1 MKEKIIPKYLE
12 EEVKDSYLSY
22 AMSVIMGRAL
32 PDVRDGLKP
41 VQRRILYTMH
51 ELNLRHN
58 QPFKKSAR
66 IVGECLGKFHPHGDM
81 AVYEALVRM
90 AQDFSLRYSLIQG
103 QGNFG
108 SIDGDPAAAMR
119 YTEAR
124 LAKISNYMLA
134 DIEKDT
140 VDFVPNFDN
149 TLSEPVV
156 LPAVLPNLL
165 VNGTSGIAVGM
176 ATSMPPHN
184 LLEVIDGIIYY
195 LENPDCK
202 IKELMKFIKGP
213 DFPTGGIICG
223 RENILKAY
231 QEGKGRIILR
241 GRVEVEEQKSKRRI
255 VITEIPY
262 QINKSQFLENI
273 ANLVSKKVIEGIQ
286 DLRDESDKEGM
297 RIVIELK
304 REANPQIILNRLYK
318 YTQLETTFSI
328 INLAI
333 VEGRPKVLNLKELI
347 RLYVDHR
354 KEVIIRKTRFELE
367 KAKKRAHILEGL
379 KKALKII
386 DLVISIIKKS
396 KTPQEAKEK
405 LIKKLELTEIQAQS
419 ILEMQLQRLTNLE
432 QRKINEEYLEI
443 IKKIEYLERV
453 LSSEEMVKEIIKEE
467 LLTLKKE
474 FKDKRKTEIM
484 EEIEKIDI
492 EDLIPQEEV
501 VITLTHTGY
510 IKRQPLDTYREQ
522 RNQAKGLLATQM
534 SKEDFLEHLFLAS
547 TKDYILIFTNKGKVF
562 WLKVY
567 NIPEGSRISKGRA
580 LVNFINLTS
589 NEKVR
594 TIISLKEVDK
604 ESSLILATK
613 KGFIKKLKVKNL
625 GEPKRKGIIV
635 ISLDKDDDLVGAGL
649 VRENFDVILATKKG
663 LCIRFSESEVRKMG
677 RSAKG
682 VRGISLAKDDQVIGM
697 VAIDRSLERET
708 TLLTFSEK
716 GLAKRTELSEYRF
729 QKRGG
734 KGLINFNVSEKT
746 GKVVGILIVKEEDQV
761 MLITQKGILKRINV
775 FGIRV
780 TKRATQGVKVIKLGE
795 SDLVSSVARIV
806 SE

>member
-1 MKEKIIPKYLE
+1 MKEKVIPKYLE

-90 AQDFSLRYSLIQG
+90 AQDFTLRYPLIQG

-108 SIDGDPAAAMR
+108 SIDGDPPAAMR

-124 LAKISNYMLA
+124 LSKISNYMLT

-176 ATSMPPHN
+176 ATSIPPHN
-184 LLEVIDGIIYY
+184 LSEVIDGIIYY
-195 LENPDCK
+195 LENPDCR
-202 IKELMKFIKGP
+202 IKDLMRFIKGP
-213 DFPTGGIICG
+213 DFPTGGIIYG
-223 RENILKAY
+223 KEDLLKAY
-231 QEGKGRIILR
+231 QTGKGRIVLR
-241 GRVEVEEQKSKRRI
+241 GKVEFEEHKSKKRI
-255 VITEIPY
+255 IITEIPY
-262 QINKSQFLENI
+262 QVNKAQLLENI
-273 ANLVSKKVIEGIQ
+273 ANLVNRKVIEGIQ

-304 REANPQIILNRLYK
+304 REANSEIVLNRLYK
-318 YTQLETTFSI
+318 FTQLEVTFSI

-333 VEGRPKVLNLKELI
+333 VEGRPKILNLKELI
-347 RLYVDHR
+347 SLYVEHR
-354 KEVIIRKTRFELE
+354 KNVIIRRTKFELE

-379 KKALKII
+379 KKALKFI

-396 KTPQEAKEK
+396 KTPQEAKGN
-405 LIKKLELTEIQAQS
+405 LMKKLELSKIQAQS
-419 ILEMQLQRLTNLE
+419 ILEMQLQKLTNLE
-432 QRKINEEYLEI
+432 QKKIDEEYLEV

-474 FKDKRKTEIM
+474 FKDKRRTEII
-484 EEIEKIDI
+484 EEVEKIEI
-492 EDLIPQEEV
+492 EDLIPQEDV

-510 IKRQPLDTYREQ
+510 IKRQPLSSYREQ
-522 RNQAKGLLATQM
+522 KKQAKGLLATQI

-547 TKDYILIFTNKGKVF
+547 SKDYILIFTNKGKVF

-567 NIPEGSRISKGRA
+567 EIPEGSRGAKGRA
-580 LVNFINLTS
+580 LVNFINLSS

-594 TIISLKEVDK
+594 AIISLKEVEKD
-604 ESSLILATK
+604 SSLILATK
-613 KGFIKKLKVKNL
+613 RGFIKKLRIKDL
-625 GEPKRKGIIV
+625 GSPKKKGLIV
-635 ISLDKDDDLVGAGL
+635 ISLDKNDDLVGAGL
-649 VRENFDVILATKKG
+649 VKEGYDIILATKEG
-663 LCIRFSESEVRKMG
+663 LCIRFSETDVRRMK
-677 RSAKG
+677 RAARG
-682 VRGISLAKDDQVIGM
+682 VKAIDLKKSDEVIGM
-697 VAIDRSLERET
+697 EVVDKRLEKELG
-708 TLLTFSEK
+708 LLTFSEK
-716 GLAKRTELSEYRF
+716 GFAKRTPLSEYRV
-729 QKRGG
+729 QKRAG
-734 KGLINFNVSEKT
+734 KGIINFNVNEKT
-746 GKVVGILIVKEEDQV
+746 GKVVGILIVKKEDQIV
-761 MLITQKGILKRINV
+761 LITQKGILKRLNV
-775 FGIRV
+775 LAIKP
-780 TKRATQGVKVIKLGE
+780 TKRATQGTKVIKLE
-795 SDLVSSVARIV
+795 AQDLVSSVARIV